1 MFKAQKLV
9 FSRRLTA
16 AEVKKIESA
25 VDAVAGVFITDVNS
39 HSVELF
45 VEFNLPHGFASGYNT
60 AVNEIF
66 NDFKIGNA
74 IPLDGEGY
82 VLVFKSSDS
91 LQSADMKQHGI
102 NKAERLF

>member
-9 FSRRLTA
+9 FSRRLTT

-25 VDAVAGVFITDVNS
+25 VESVAGVFITDVKT

-45 VEFNLPHGFASGYNT
+45 VEFNLPHGFTSGYNT
-60 AVNEIF
+60 VVNALFEE
-66 NDFKIGNA
+66 FKIGNA
-74 IPLDGEGY
+74 LSLDGEGY

-91 LQSADMKQHGI
+91 LQSAGMKQHGI
-102 NKAERLF
+102 SKAENLF